1 MPRRRQPRAAFLLPF
16 CVLLARCA
24 PAAEPVVVRPD
35 VPPTLLTCAA
45 APVPPDL
52 NVPRWD
58 EVLAN
63 WVLDLGAAGE
73 DCRAKLRAV
82 RHLVAPAK

>member
-1 MPRRRQPRAAFLLPF
+1 MLLLPLL

-24 PAAEPVVVRPD
+24 AAPEPTLVRPD
-35 VPPTLLTCAA
+35 VPPQLLTCAQ
-45 APVPPDL
+45 APAPPDL
-52 NVPRWD
+52 NVARWD

-63 WVLDLGAAGE
+63 WVLDLSAAGA

-82 RHLVAPAK
+82 GNILAPATPLAR